1 VLGAA
6 GALMAKVRMFRSVLL
21 ILSGNVSNALIT
33 LVRTLVIARLISVED
48 FGIASTFLLAMAI
61 VEMTSA
67 LGLQQQLVQARNGN
81 DPYLQA
87 ALQGFQAL
95 RGLTNG
101 LILFLLA
108 PLIARFFETPEVTWA
123 YQMVALVPVMR
134 GFMHFDVHRFSR
146 QMNYVPSLMTQTLP
160 PLGSLLL
167 VWPLSLLFLDYRI
180 TLYAVLAQNFILLV
194 ASHAVA
200 RRPYRVTLDRQ
211 VMAGSVSFG
220 WPLLLNG
227 MLMFAIFNVER
238 MIVGRELGMVQL
250 GLFSM
255 AFSLALSPT
264 LVMAKSGMSFF
275 LPQLS
280 AAQHD
285 PPAFRNL
292 AMCAFQAHLVL
303 GNTLVLA
310 MALLGGPFL
319 HLALGEKYGPAIPLL
334 TWLAIMQGVRVIKG
348 GSSTVA
354 MARAHTGNAMVANVL
369 RVALLPLAWWVAA
382 NGGDLLSVIW
392 IGIAGEVAGF
402 VIALWLALWRL
413 DLPKRPLVLP
423 FAISFG
429 LFIVAGIHA
438 LTQYDAAHWMPD
450 PWTGSAL
457 VLLFGMALWSMRD
470 LRRYVAARRLTRP
483 VE

>member
-1 VLGAA
+1 
-6 GALMAKVRMFRSVLL
+6 
-21 ILSGNVSNALIT
+21 
-33 LVRTLVIARLISVED
+33 
-48 FGIASTFLLAMAI
+48 
-61 VEMTSA
+61 
-67 LGLQQQLVQARNGN
+67 
-81 DPYLQA
+81 
-87 ALQGFQAL
+87 
-95 RGLTNG
+95 
-101 LILFLLA
+101 
-108 PLIARFFETPEVTWA
+108 
-123 YQMVALVPVMR
+123 
-134 GFMHFDVHRFSR
+134 
-146 QMNYVPSLMTQTLP
+146 
-160 PLGSLLL
+160 
-167 VWPLSLLFLDYRI
+167 
-180 TLYAVLAQNFILLV
+180 
-194 ASHAVA
+194 
-200 RRPYRVTLDRQ
+200 
-211 VMAGSVSFG
+211 
-220 WPLLLNG
+220 
-227 MLMFAIFNVER
+227 
-238 MIVGRELGMVQL
+238 
-250 GLFSM
+250 
-255 AFSLALSPT
+255 
-264 LVMAKSGMSFF
+264 MSFF